1 LFFFVVV
8 PLSSSAIRT
17 ERTSKQATAA
27 NHPHHTPHSSA
38 TPTYLGFSQIPH
50 KTPQI
55 PQQIPHTP
63 EKASALYT
71 GLLQLTEDLNC
82 KKNRDQ
88 KKLKGKQMGRG
99 NLYLVQQQQQYNKRS
114 SRRRRRRVW
123 RDGGRV

>member
-1 LFFFVVV
+1 LFFFFVVV
-8 PLSSSAIRT
+8 PLSSSAIHT
-17 ERTSKQATAA
+17 ERINKQASKQATAA

-82 KKNRDQ
+82 KKLQ
-88 KKLKGKQMGRG
+88 KKLEGK
-99 NLYLVQQQQQYNKRS
+99 NKW
-114 SRRRRRRVW
+114 VEEICI
-123 RDGGRV
+123 